1 MNEIVVK
8 QIIKIFRISDIAV
21 VSKHLVLILLKPY
34 KVTGCFQGS
43 SSICDAISDNIYLS
57 KDNNVRNK
65 LNGNLDGRLFLNIR
79 C

>member
-1 MNEIVVK
+1 MNGIVVK

-43 SSICDAISDNIYLS
+43 SSICDAISDNIF
-57 KDNNVRNK
+57 K
-65 LNGNLDGRLFLNIR
+65 
-79 C
+79 

>member
-34 KVTGCFQGS
+34 KITGCFQGS
-43 SSICDAISDNIYLS
+43 SLICAAISDNIF
-57 KDNNVRNK
+57 K
-65 LNGNLDGRLFLNIR
+65 
-79 C
+79 

>member
-34 KVTGCFQGS
+34 EITGCFQGI
-43 SSICDAISDNIYLS
+43 SSISHTISDNIL
-57 KDNNVRNK
+57 K
-65 LNGNLDGRLFLNIR
+65 
-79 C
+79 

>member
-34 KVTGCFQGS
+34 KITGCFQAI
-43 SSICDAISDNIYLS
+43 SSIMDTISDNIF
-57 KDNNVRNK
+57 K
-65 LNGNLDGRLFLNIR
+65 
-79 C
+79 